1 MASFVSEPT
10 PCEVRRL
17 PKLNDQGKSTWR
29 EAMQICQ
36 KERRFA
42 SSEGLVG
49 YTRLRQPTVC
59 DCTWQPRAAAELS
72 SQAMHSRW
80 TPGGPCISNISNSLL
95 VVYPYQKLGK
105 QFCIPRK
112 CLMIAQ
118 ISSCLEV
125 MQSQSRLERVKRRLH
140 T

>member
-17 PKLNDQGKSTWR
+17 RKLNDQGKSTWQ

-36 KERRFA
+36 KEHGFA

-49 YTRLRQPTVC
+49 YTRLSQPTAC

-72 SQAMHSRW
+72 SHEQAMHPRW
-80 TPGGPCISNISNSLL
+80 TPGGPCISDF
-95 VVYPYQKLGK
+95 GK
-105 QFCIPRK
+105 
-112 CLMIAQ
+112 
-118 ISSCLEV
+118 
-125 MQSQSRLERVKRRLH
+125 
-140 T
+140 